1 MGYLHISNL
10 YKDTTILLFRECYAM
25 EKIDG
30 TSAHIT
36 WKDGKVTFFSG
47 GVEHENFVK
56 LFNESLLEQKF
67 LELFGEMDTTIF
79 GEAYGGKVQGMSNT
93 YGKDLK
99 FIVFDVKVGENWL
112 DVPNAED
119 VATKFGLDFVPYN
132 KVSTDLEILDKER
145 DSDSVQAVRNGC
157 GPGKLREGVVLRPLV
172 ELRMN
177 NGSRVIVKHKG
188 DAFKETK
195 TKREVNPDKLQV
207 LEEANKIAIEWVTPM
222 RLNHVLDKLGN
233 PTEIEK
239 TKEVIQAM
247 IEDVNRE
254 AEGEIVQSKEANQA
268 IGKLT
273 AKLYKEKISKI

>member
-1 MGYLHISNL
+1 
-10 YKDTTILLFRECYAM
+10 M

>member
-1 MGYLHISNL
+1 MGYLHINNL
-10 YKDTTILLFRECYAM
+10 YKDVTILLFKECYAM

-36 WKDGKVTFFSG
+36 WKDGKITFFSG
-47 GVEHENFVK
+47 GTEHENFVK

-67 LELFGEMDTTIF
+67 LELFGEMDATIF